1 MIDSLRV
8 EKEAITIGVLE
19 ALEKRSTPGLYDLL
33 YVHDRKLDNRINQLE
48 YDIDESFQSGAALT
62 ELMETFSGV
71 LGAHLK
77 GNMAISEYDF
87 GEPTIVQHNSQADKR
102 DANARVSRERQ
113 NGNDL
118 ITAFLPLWNWPVLTI
133 IIAVAYFKY
142 YSFWVEAFF
151 GE

>member
-1 MIDSLRV
+1 IISAILKSSRIALKSKITNFRGVDLIDSLRV

-77 GNMAISEYDF
+77 GN
-87 GEPTIVQHNSQADKR
+87 
-102 DANARVSRERQ
+102 
-113 NGNDL
+113 
-118 ITAFLPLWNWPVLTI
+118 
-133 IIAVAYFKY
+133 
-142 YSFWVEAFF
+142 
-151 GE
+151 